1 MARVFVGT
9 GYNQV
14 VHFQTDDKTK
24 ARHLYGQLAR
34 APVRSITI
42 DPANDRLLYA
52 TARNIVAAYA
62 SGEVEQVIAIKTAD
76 SIVRTEYIHPHA
88 YLRYCLS
95 DGSIHCVP
103 TPALH
108 TEQQPNQDLRP

>member
-14 VHFQTDDKTK
+14 VHFQTNDKTK
-24 ARHLYGQLAR
+24 TRHLYGTLGR
-34 APVRSITI
+34 APVRSICI
-42 DPANDRLLYA
+42 DPANDRLLYS
-52 TARNIVAAYA
+52 TARSIVAAYG
-62 SGEVEQVIAIKTAD
+62 SGEVEQVVAIKTSD

-108 TEQQPNQDLRP
+108 AEQ